1 MMLDARDFAGAV
13 AAIVANPLDVDAI
26 IGSLA
31 ADLEINMPA
40 NVGADISGKAFDSA
54 IVP

>member
-1 MMLDARDFAGAV
+1 MMLDARDFAGTV
-13 AAIVANPLDVDAI
+13 AAIVANPVDVDVI

-31 ADLEINMPA
+31 IDLEIDTLA
-40 NVGADISGKAFDSA
+40 STGTDISGKALNIA